1 MESRVA
7 VPQLVP
13 ELGSLEGLRPVDA
26 RRRPFAPGAAPEAA
40 RKLDLRGMEP
50 PAKLSEVRLEDLT
63 IDGICGVY

>member
-7 VPQLVP
+7 PPLLPPEPVPAQGMLQSGP
-13 ELGSLEGLRPVDA
+13 AATE
-26 RRRPFAPGAAPEAA
+26 AAPEGP
-40 RKLDLRGMEP
+40 RKLDLRGMAP

>member
-1 MESRVA
+1 MESRIASPPA
-7 VPQLVP
+7 VPA
-13 ELGSLEGLRPVDA
+13 LGSLEGLRPEDV
-26 RRRPFAPGAAPEAA
+26 RRRQSAPGAAPEAA